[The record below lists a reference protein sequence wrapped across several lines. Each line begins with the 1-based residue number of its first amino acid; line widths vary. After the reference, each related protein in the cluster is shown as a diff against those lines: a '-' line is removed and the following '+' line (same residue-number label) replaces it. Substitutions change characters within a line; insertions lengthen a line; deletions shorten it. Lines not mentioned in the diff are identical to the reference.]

1 MSSFHWLFW
10 RLQPFN
16 KSFYLRMSPTKGRG
30 SSIVA
35 ISFIFSTFTWSSTVF
50 GNKVEVNYYSM
61 IISISNIYDITLYE
75 TFLITLFHFTIQD
88 GVRRAK
94 RSTAEAPQAGKD
106 EVISG
111 CYNKN
116 KLIP

>member
-1 MSSFHWLFW
+1 
-10 RLQPFN
+10 
-16 KSFYLRMSPTKGRG
+16 MSPTKGRG
-30 SSIVA
+30 SLIVV
-35 ISFIFSTFTWSSTVF
+35 ISFIFSDFTWSSTIF

-61 IISISNIYDITLYE
+61 IISISYISNIYDITLYE
-75 TFLITLFHFTIQD
+75 TFLITLLQLTIQD

-94 RSTAEAPQAGKD
+94 RSTAESPHAGKD

-111 CYNKN
+111 CHNKN